1 MAISKFNSA
10 GGYSVNIPP
19 IEIIDETGNITA
31 VNISAASISSPK
43 FTGTFYGNVIG
54 STSTLAAATIAGE
67 SPANPV
73 SGMLWWDS
81 STNALM
87 VFHPLTDQWE
97 PASPPVAGPIQKN
110 FRYSFTDSLTWV
122 VVHNKNTT
130 YFSETLTDSEGDRF
144 IAKINIIDN
153 NSFEVSLTSSTSGV
167 VDVTFG

>member
-54 STSTLAAATIAGE
+54 ATSTLAAATIAGE
-67 SPANPV
+67 SPVNPV

-81 STNALM
+81 SLNTLM
-87 VFHPLTDQWE
+87 VYHPLTEQWE
-97 PASPPVAGPIQKN
+97 PASPVIPVVQHN

-130 YFSETLTDSEGDRF
+130 KFSETLTDSEGDRF

>member
-54 STSTLAAATIAGE
+54 STSTLAAATIAGVAPLN
-67 SPANPV
+67 PA
-73 SGMLWWDS
+73 SGTLWWDS
-81 STNALM
+81 SINALM

-97 PASPPVAGPIQKN
+97 PASPPTPIIQKN

-130 YFSETLTDSEGDRF
+130 HFSETLTDSEGDRF

-153 NSFEVSLTSSTSGV
+153 NSFEVSLTSSTSGI

>member
-31 VNISAASISSPK
+31 VNISAAAINSPK

-54 STSTLAAATIAGE
+54 STSTLAAATIAGVPP
-67 SPANPV
+67 SNPA
-73 SGMLWWDS
+73 SGTLWWNS
-81 STNALM
+81 LSNSLM
-87 VFHPLTDQWE
+87 VFHPSTGQWE
-97 PASPPVAGPIQKN
+97 AASPVIQN
-110 FRYSFTDSLTWV
+110 TFRYSFTDSLVWL
-122 VVHNKNTT
+122 VVHNRNTT
-130 YFSETLTDSEGDRF
+130 IFNETLTDSEGDRF